1 MQYKASLLVHLQ
13 DEASKYFAWCSVQR
27 AAGYKQVLDLGLVY
41 GSAR

>member
-1 MQYKASLLVHLQ
+1 MQYKASLRMVHL
-13 DEASKYFAWCSVQR
+13 DEASKYLTWCSVQR